1 VESLELMQD
10 SGFTIHEGFF
20 LNHESCTVNL
30 FPAMDIL
37 RNYFNFYK
45 KELVFAGII
54 VLTASLS
61 FGLGY
66 LAAREFNHA
75 SIIIEKCS
83 SSRGMQ

>member
-1 VESLELMQD
+1 MLD
-10 SGFTIHEGFF
+10 T
-20 LNHESCTVNL
+20 
-30 FPAMDIL
+30 L

-45 KELVFAGII
+45 KEVVFAGII

-75 SIIIEKCS
+75 SIFIEKCS
-83 SSRGMQ
+83 SNMEAQ